1 MVPMVVQQ
9 YVFNSM
15 ITILKLTNAVIIS
28 LFVSI
33 RMLVYLASGLIKV
46 INIGKT
52 IINILIVIIMSE
64 ANTLLL

>member
-9 YVFNSM
+9 CVFHLM
-15 ITILKLTNAVIIS
+15 ITILKLTNVVIIS

-52 IINILIVIIMSE
+52 TINILIVIITSE